1 MRTQAR
7 PRAAIA
13 AAVML
18 AVALSPPMDQLAHR
32 HLAAHMTQHV
42 LLVMVA
48 APLAGWSL
56 RRPAGGRWWPALVL
70 GAIAADIALVVWHVP
85 ALYDAANR
93 ALPVHAAEHLSLF
106 LTAALF
112 WWAATRVEAGE
123 RQVVAVLAVFATSL
137 PTTLFGAAMTFST
150 TTWYRSYPSL
160 GDQQLAGAVMWGAGG
175 MLTALAAVL
184 LLAGVLQAAGPARPA
199 AARA

>member
-1 MRTQAR
+1 V
-7 PRAAIA
+7 AIA
-13 AAVML
+13 TVVTLAA
-18 AVALSPPMDQLAHR
+18 ALSPPVDQLAHR

-42 LLVMVA
+42 LLVVVA
-48 APLAGWSL
+48 APLAGWSI
-56 RRPAGGRWWPALVL
+56 RRPAGRHWWFVLVVGAVATDAALVL
-70 GAIAADIALVVWHVP
+70 WHVP
-85 ALYDAANR
+85 ALYDSANR

-137 PTTLFGAAMTFST
+137 PATLLGAAMTFSS
-150 TTWYRSYPSL
+150 TTWYRLYPSL
-160 GDQQLAGAVMWGAGG
+160 ADQQLAGAVMWGAGG

-184 LLAGVLQAAGPARPA
+184 LLAGVLRAAGPARPA
-199 AARA
+199 TARA